1 MKRSKLIYPAFFLL
15 ALTLLLTVIDRR
27 SFDRPFYK
35 KEYEQNNTAE
45 YMGMSQEDLD
55 RTTDVLLGYLQD
67 ERDDIIVT
75 AVVDGHER
83 EVFDERETLHMI
95 DVKNLYRNALL
106 FRNIAGIGGVILLI
120 TALYGTE
127 NKKKILNQGFMGGVG
142 LLFAVIAALAVW
154 AAMDFNAFWIQFHE
168 VFFDNDLYLLNPNT
182 ELLIRMV
189 PEQFFYDLV
198 MRIIIEFLGILAV
211 TGIVLKLIPEK
222 KEQA

>member
-120 TALYGTE
+120 TALYGYE